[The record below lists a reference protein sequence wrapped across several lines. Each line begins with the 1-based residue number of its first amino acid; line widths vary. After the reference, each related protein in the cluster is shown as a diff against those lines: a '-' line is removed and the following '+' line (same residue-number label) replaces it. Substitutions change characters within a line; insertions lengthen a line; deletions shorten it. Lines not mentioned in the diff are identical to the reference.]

1 VVAVSARRTGTW
13 ERILNL
19 RDWSAAIREF
29 NLASAILIEKYSAVT
44 SIILQ
49 IGQSGEI
56 MNQVYYHQWPLFI
69 DFG

>member
-29 NLASAILIEKYSAVT
+29 NLADAILIEKYSIAAG
-44 SIILQ
+44 IMLQ

-56 MNQVYYHQWPLFI
+56 VNQVYYHQWSLFI
-69 DFG
+69 DFR